1 MDVYVY
7 DNGIS
12 NIKSMVSAIEY
23 TGHNPIITSDCKIN
37 SKTKHLILPGVG
49 SFDTAMHRMRQSSAD
64 LRIQDFISSGG
75 HILGVCLGM
84 QLLFEQGFEGDQI
97 SGLGI
102 LKGTVKNLPKPNKKQ
117 GDTLP
122 NIGWHDVTVR
132 SDTVLVD
139 SDLDSIQCYFVH
151 SYHCIPDDLDIVT
164 MQIMYGNQSVCAGVN
179 SGEIYGV
186 QFHPEK
192 SGEIGLEM
200 IKRFINS

>member
-1 MDVYVY
+1 
-7 DNGIS
+7 
-12 NIKSMVSAIEY
+12 MVSAIEFI
-23 TGHNPIITSDCKIN
+23 GHNPIITSDCKIN

-49 SFDTAMHRMRQSSAD
+49 SFDVAMRKMQKSSAN

-84 QLLFEQGFEGDQI
+84 QLLFEHGFEGDQV

-102 LKGTVKNLPKPNKKQ
+102 LKGTVQHLPPPNKKN

-122 NIGWHDVTVR
+122 NMGWHDVTIR
-132 SDTVLVD
+132 SDSILIENGI
-139 SDLDSIQCYFVH
+139 DSIQCYFVH
-151 SYHCIPDDLDIVT
+151 SYHCIPTDVDVLT
-164 MQIMYGNQSVCAGVN
+164 MEIMYGDQSICAGVN
-179 SGEIYGV
+179 SGRVFGV

-200 IKRFINS
+200 IKRFIHS